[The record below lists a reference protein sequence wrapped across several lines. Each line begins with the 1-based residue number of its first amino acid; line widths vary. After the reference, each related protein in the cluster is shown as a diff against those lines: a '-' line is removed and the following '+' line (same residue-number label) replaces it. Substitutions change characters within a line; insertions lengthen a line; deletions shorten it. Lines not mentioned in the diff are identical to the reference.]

1 MWLALQAN
9 FESLQALIDRIH
21 RDAEV
26 AEEAL
31 EHEAYQQYRREA
43 FLQPQPAA
51 VPAALEEQQQQQQT
65 GEQQGTAASGAS

>member
-21 RDAEV
+21 HDAEV

-43 FLQPQPAA
+43 FLQPQPSAVAA
-51 VPAALEEQQQQQQT
+51 VEEGQRQQQEG
-65 GEQQGTAASGAS
+65 GEQQPEETTAS